1 MNRSILFSLL
11 AMATAATV
19 IAVAGTQALFT
30 DTQTASGDVNAGT
43 VNLYL
48 QEGPG
53 DDDTG
58 ENEAIFEL
66 PENLLPGQ
74 TASNPLELVNNGTSA
89 WDLDSVTFGFA
100 PDAECDASNAGD
112 DWSAVFS
119 GVAPGTVVAP
129 GASVTGSVDVTL
141 NALVDNDCQG
151 DTVTVTATVNVSQFP

>member
-11 AMATAATV
+11 AIGVAATV
-19 IAVAGTQALFT
+19 IAIAGTQALFT

-43 VNLYL
+43 VSLYL

-66 PENLLPGQ
+66 TENLLPGQ
-74 TASNPLELVNNGTSA
+74 TATNPLQLVNNGTSA
-89 WDLDSVTFGFA
+89 WDLDSVVFSFA
-100 PDAECDASNAGD
+100 PDAECDATNAGD
-112 DWSAVFS
+112 DWSAVFT
-119 GVAPGTVVAP
+119 GVPIGTIVAP

-141 NALVDNDCQG
+141 AAAVDNDCQG
-151 DTVTVTATVNVSQFP
+151 DTVTVTATVNVSQNP